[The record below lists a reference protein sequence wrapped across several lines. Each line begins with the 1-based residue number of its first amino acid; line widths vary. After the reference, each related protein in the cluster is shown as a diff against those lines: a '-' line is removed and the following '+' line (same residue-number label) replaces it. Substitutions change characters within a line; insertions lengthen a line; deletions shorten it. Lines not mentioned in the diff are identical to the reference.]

1 MISWAAYNGRI
12 VATRDGVAQTYD
24 LDEAVNAAITG
35 ELYAAA
41 ADSMHPRHA
50 RLIYMPTPPST
61 GSTASLSSSQRVLS
75 LRELVV
81 NIVHPLYYTLKVAC
95 THASADSSLSCC
107 GSNFGALARVN
118 ITFFREVIP
127 ILWSRP
133 RQLSNLLAALCHH
146 RAEVWYRISGALQD
160 LWVVRYPSPRNCP

>member
-95 THASADSSLSCC
+95 TH
-107 GSNFGALARVN
+107 GP
-118 ITFFREVIP
+118 TRENV
-127 ILWSRP
+127 SF
-133 RQLSNLLAALCHH
+133 
-146 RAEVWYRISGALQD
+146 
-160 LWVVRYPSPRNCP
+160 